1 MRTIEGIGC
10 ALVMAGHMSRV
21 SQPEPGIFILGAI
34 EVVDI
39 LMVAARQHIVIEV
52 YLGRSA

>member
-1 MRTIEGIGC
+1 
-10 ALVMAGHMSRV
+10 MAGHMSPV